1 MLGQDYIGNL
11 HSNNSPENIFFLH
24 QHKRNSKILFIH
36 SWSFHFTGQRN
47 ILTCFS
53 FKGFLEAFSFYTSPS
68 KNSHSFWLLPPAKLE
83 TTFLDSI
90 NEKVVNIFI
99 PFPSTELLTLLLYS
113 SQLWLCC
120 HLGHIFNCYTFQENC
135 TLNKNKINKK
145 SVHKLS

>member
-11 HSNNSPENIFFLH
+11 HSNNSPENIFLH

-47 ILTCFS
+47 ILACFS
-53 FKGFLEAFSFYTSPS
+53 FEGFLEAFSFYTSPS